1 MPKYK
6 SYNYHQRTL
15 VSVDLEKQL
24 PTGSME
30 FAIHYLVDN
39 EMDLIGLD
47 SRYKNDDEGRP
58 AYDPRILLKVVL
70 LAYARGIL
78 GSRQIERACRENITF
93 RPYPVDNARITAR
106 FQHL

>member
-6 SYNYHQRTL
+6 SYNYNQTTL

-24 PTGSME
+24 PPGSME

-39 EMDLIGLD
+39 EIDLSCFD
-47 SRYKNDDEGRP
+47 TRYKNDDEGRP

-78 GSRQIERACRENITF
+78 GSRPIERSCRL
-93 RPYPVDNARITAR
+93 P
-106 FQHL
+106 